1 MKQLKT
7 TFLLIGILFSLNSFC
22 QNDTII
28 KEGYVTIAILKVEYN
43 SYDFNGGNI
52 SYHSCL
58 NCPVDSIP
66 FTIDYYP
73 PGDFGGV
80 TFKLSSQQDTV
91 FDATIIWMGT
101 GQIYQPGNFS
111 LQAPFTNTNVAI
123 NKPHDLRYINTDGS
137 AVSNPNFINKA
148 DSAWNSIDSLEITK
162 LFAERGF
169 KAAIYLYP
177 PTVGMFNPDVAKW
190 IIFLYH
196 KGQATTIDNTGK
208 TTQFQIL
215 PNPAKGEVSVNWD
228 AAGSDKINYRI
239 FDSYGKLV
247 ESGEYFGKRHQ
258 FDLSFLSPGLYIL
271 NLNDNQKTASQKIII
286 K

>member
-7 TFLLIGILFSLNSFC
+7 TFLLIGIFVSLNSFC

-28 KEGYVTIAILKVEYN
+28 KEGYVTIAILKVDYN
-43 SYDFNGGNI
+43 SYDFNGGSI
-52 SYHSCL
+52 SYYSCL

-80 TFKLSSQQDTV
+80 SFKLSSLQDTV

-111 LQAPFTNTNVAI
+111 LQAPFTNTNSAI

-137 AVSNPNFINKA
+137 AVSDTNFINKA
-148 DSAWNSIDSLEITK
+148 DSAWNTIDSLEITK
-162 LFAERGF
+162 LFAQSGF

-177 PTVGMFNPDVAKW
+177 PTVGMFNPYVAKW

-196 KGQATTIDNTGK
+196 KDQPNAIDNSRK
-208 TTQFQIL
+208 STQFQL
-215 PNPAKGEVSVNWD
+215 FPNPAKGEVSVNWD

-247 ESGEYFGKRHQ
+247 DKGEYFGKRHQ